1 LVSGREEGGPAGR
14 LAVVTPWYP
23 SLNRPFAGS
32 FVRTMTAAV
41 AGRFGAVG
49 VLHPEDWRR
58 PGDPDRAELA
68 ARAFDRLAGPATAR
82 APVEPRPTADG
93 WELTR
98 VPAVIRTKRDYADWG
113 RTHEAALRAVLPGGV
128 IDADVV
134 HGHVGTYGGWC
145 AVRLARTGAR
155 VVVTEHAAFLDRVLT
170 QPAALAM
177 YDEVVERADVFL
189 CVSDAL
195 RRQIAGYLPRHERKL
210 RVLPNAVDFDARAVR
225 TEPFDGRLRRLL
237 YVGALN
243 ERKGTPKLLRA
254 FAELLAEYGEYGE
267 ESELTLTLVGPED
280 VPGEAGRL
288 AAELGVAGRV
298 RLLPPVPPDAVPG
311 LLHRHDLL
319 VHPSSWETFGMTVIE
334 AVAAGTPV
342 LATRCGGPEETLA
355 GLDGT
360 AGELI
365 EVSEDPKAIADGY
378 RRLRARAAGPAGG
391 AAGLDLPEA
400 RTRLAARY
408 GLPAV
413 GAALAEAY
421 ALDAATTVRTPA
433 ADGVSADEVSA
444 VGAGA
449 VRR

>member
-1 LVSGREEGGPAGR
+1 MSEEPQRHAEAGR

-41 AGRFGAVG
+41 ADRFGSVG
-49 VLHPEDWRR
+49 LYHPEDWRR
-58 PGDPDRAELA
+58 PDDPAEAELA
-68 ARAFDRLAGPATAR
+68 GRAFARLAGPATGR
-82 APVEPRPTADG
+82 VPVEPRTTAEG

-98 VPAVIRTKRDYADWG
+98 VPAVIRTKRNYADWG
-113 RTHEAALRAVLPGGV
+113 RTHEEALRAVLPGGV

-145 AVRLARTGAR
+145 AVRLARPGAR
-155 VVVTEHAAFLDRVLT
+155 VVVTEHAAFLDRVLD

-177 YDEVVERADVFL
+177 YDEVLERAHVFL
-189 CVSDAL
+189 CVGDAL
-195 RRQIAGYLPRHERKL
+195 RRQIAGYLPHHAEKL
-210 RVLPNAVDFDARAVR
+210 RVLPNAVDFDARAMR
-225 TEPFDGRLRRLL
+225 EEPFDGRLRRLL

-243 ERKGTPKLLRA
+243 ERKGTAKLLRA
-254 FAELLAEYGEYGE
+254 FAALLAEDP
-267 ESELTLTLVGPED
+267 ELTLTLVGPED
-280 VPGEAGRL
+280 APGEAARL
-288 AAELGVAGRV
+288 AGELGVAGRV
-298 RLLPPVPPDAVPG
+298 ELLPPVPPQAVPG

-355 GLDGT
+355 GLEGT

-365 EVSEDPKAIADGY
+365 EVDEDPRVIADGY
-378 RRLRARAAGPAGG
+378 RRLRARSESG
-391 AAGLDLPEA
+391 GLDLAEA
-400 RTRLAARY
+400 RSRLAARY

-413 GAALAEAY
+413 GAALAGVY
-421 ALDAATTVRTPA
+421 GLDEPPAGEPAPRIGAPEPA
-433 ADGVSADEVSA
+433 AGSV

-449 VRR
+449 RQ